1 MLKKYLIK
9 EAHIDYILA
18 ALEISR
24 STKDATLI
32 IAEQAIPCVLHMNI
46 YITKN
51 FISLL
56 LQEGLNMY
64 FYAKEKSNFIEA
76 VENFMHKRFS
86 DRTIDSSIQ

>member
-32 IAEQAIPCVLHMNI
+32 IAE
-46 YITKN
+46 
-51 FISLL
+51 
-56 LQEGLNMY
+56 
-64 FYAKEKSNFIEA
+64 
-76 VENFMHKRFS
+76 
-86 DRTIDSSIQ
+86 